1 MIERSDN
8 DREKTPLASEAAVTP
23 SHVDEWFVREIL
35 PLEAALM
42 EYLQHNWRN
51 RSDIYDFRQEVY
63 MRLYQAALK
72 EIPDR
77 PKQFLFATARNLL
90 IDRVRHAQIV
100 PIEAVSDLEA
110 LEVAADAPLPDR
122 TLLARDELRHLQSA
136 LDRLTPRCRQ
146 AIILARIDG
155 LSRSEIAARM
165 GVSESV
171 VSNYL
176 SAGIRNLVEL
186 LYGES
191 PTVRRKP

>member
-8 DREKTPLASEAAVTP
+8 DREKAPLTSEAVVTP
-23 SHVDEWFVREIL
+23 SEVDEWFVREIL

-72 EIPDR
+72 ELPDR

-90 IDRVRHAQIV
+90 IDRVRHEQVV

-122 TLLARDELRHLQSA
+122 ALLARDELRHLQSA

-155 LSRSEIAARM
+155 FSRSEIAARM

-176 SAGIRNLVEL
+176 SAGIRTLVEL

-191 PTVRRKP
+191 PTVRRKQ

>member
-8 DREKTPLASEAAVTP
+8 DREKAPLTSEAVVTP
-23 SHVDEWFVREIL
+23 SEVDEWFVREIL

-72 EIPDR
+72 ELPDR

-90 IDRVRHAQIV
+90 IDRVRHEQVV

-122 TLLARDELRHLQSA
+122 ALLARDELRHLQSA

-146 AIILARIDG
+146 AIFLARIDG
-155 LSRSEIAARM
+155 FSRSEIAARM

-176 SAGIRNLVEL
+176 SAGIRTLVEL

-191 PTVRRKP
+191 PTVRRKQ